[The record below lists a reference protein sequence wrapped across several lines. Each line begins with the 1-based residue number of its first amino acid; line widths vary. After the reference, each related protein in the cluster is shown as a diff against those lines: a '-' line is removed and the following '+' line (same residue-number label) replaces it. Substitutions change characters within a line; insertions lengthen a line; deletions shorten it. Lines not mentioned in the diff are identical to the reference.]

1 MVINDGV
8 DDGLAADVEDTND
21 ITTQVYDVVIN
32 DRTTSDI
39 VINDNSNRTSDEDK
53 LESDLTKSFGNDIHK
68 LLAAQAHAIEVFNMI
83 EDLEAEMMVKEL
95 TYFMLK
101 SCFTSVLV
109 LMDFNLMFMHFSS
122 LWGAND
128 LFSMK
133 IMNQPIRA
141 DFATIG

>member
-1 MVINDGV
+1 
-8 DDGLAADVEDTND
+8 
-21 ITTQVYDVVIN
+21 
-32 DRTTSDI
+32 
-39 VINDNSNRTSDEDK
+39 
-53 LESDLTKSFGNDIHK
+53 
-68 LLAAQAHAIEVFNMI
+68 
-83 EDLEAEMMVKEL
+83 
-95 TYFMLK
+95 MLK

-133 IMNQPIRA
+133 IMNQPIRE

>member
-1 MVINDGV
+1 M
-8 DDGLAADVEDTND
+8 
-21 ITTQVYDVVIN
+21 
-32 DRTTSDI
+32 S
-39 VINDNSNRTSDEDK
+39 K
-53 LESDLTKSFGNDIHK
+53 LFKKSQGKNT
-68 LLAAQAHAIEVFNMI
+68 
-83 EDLEAEMMVKEL
+83 KEL

-109 LMDFNLMFMHFSS
+109 LMDLNLMFMHFSS
-122 LWGAND
+122 LLGAND